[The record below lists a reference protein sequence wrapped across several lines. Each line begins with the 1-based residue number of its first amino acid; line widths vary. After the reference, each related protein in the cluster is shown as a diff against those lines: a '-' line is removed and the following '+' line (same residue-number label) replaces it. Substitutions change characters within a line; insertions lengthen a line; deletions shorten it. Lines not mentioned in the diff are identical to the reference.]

1 MCYELSLLAL
11 THPPAPPCLTL
22 PHPTGSLWYVS
33 SEYPVTEDVQVPF
46 EELSKV
52 QQGRPSGEG
61 DALHQTLAVEHK
73 EISRAWK
80 HKACCDCTAAS
91 LITSGGALF
100 VKVLHK
106 GVHQLGQ
113 VPEAADDRLLVKH
126 G

>member
-1 MCYELSLLAL
+1 M
-11 THPPAPPCLTL
+11 
-22 PHPTGSLWYVS
+22 GSLWYVS
-33 SEYPVTEDVQVPF
+33 SEYPVTKDVQVPF

-61 DALHQTLAVEHK
+61 DALHQTLAVEHE

-80 HKACCDCTAAS
+80 HKACCDCTATP

-106 GVHQLGQ
+106 GVH
-113 VPEAADDRLLVKH
+113 
-126 G
+126 